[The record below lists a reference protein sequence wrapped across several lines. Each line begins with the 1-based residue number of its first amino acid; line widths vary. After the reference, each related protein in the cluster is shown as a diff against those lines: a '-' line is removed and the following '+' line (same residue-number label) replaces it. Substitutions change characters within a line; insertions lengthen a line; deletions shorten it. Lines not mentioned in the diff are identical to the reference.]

1 MDSSKIDY
9 SKLMYRSGDNGYF
22 NFDRFGPVSSFYLKL
37 INGNIGIN
45 VAKLNMK
52 KFKNEID
59 RLKRKEAKKTTC
71 KKNKEDVL
79 KILAHCI
86 MG

>member
-1 MDSSKIDY
+1 
-9 SKLMYRSGDNGYF
+9 MYRSGDNGYF
-22 NFDRFGPVSSFYLKL
+22 NFDRFGSVSSFYLRL

-59 RLKRKEAKKTTC
+59 RLKRKEAKKTTY

>member
-1 MDSSKIDY
+1 
-9 SKLMYRSGDNGYF
+9 MYRSGDNGYF
-22 NFDRFGPVSSFYLKL
+22 NFDRFGLVSSFYLKL

-86 MG
+86 MGWI

>member
-1 MDSSKIDY
+1 MESGKFDY
-9 SKLMYRSGDNGYF
+9 SKLMYRSGNNGHF

>member
-1 MDSSKIDY
+1 
-9 SKLMYRSGDNGYF
+9 
-22 NFDRFGPVSSFYLKL
+22 
-37 INGNIGIN
+37 
-45 VAKLNMK
+45 MK

-59 RLKRKEAKKTTC
+59 RLKRKEAKKTTY

>member
-1 MDSSKIDY
+1 
-9 SKLMYRSGDNGYF
+9 
-22 NFDRFGPVSSFYLKL
+22 
-37 INGNIGIN
+37 
-45 VAKLNMK
+45 MK

-59 RLKRKEAKKTTC
+59 RLKRKKAKKTTC

>member
-1 MDSSKIDY
+1 MDSSKFDY

-22 NFDRFGPVSSFYLKL
+22 NFDRFGSVSSFYLKL

-59 RLKRKEAKKTTC
+59 RLKRKEAKKTTY

>member
-1 MDSSKIDY
+1 
-9 SKLMYRSGDNGYF
+9 MYRSGDNGYF
-22 NFDRFGPVSSFYLKL
+22 NFDRFGSVSSFYLKL

-59 RLKRKEAKKTTC
+59 RLKRKEAKKTTY

-86 MG
+86 MGWI